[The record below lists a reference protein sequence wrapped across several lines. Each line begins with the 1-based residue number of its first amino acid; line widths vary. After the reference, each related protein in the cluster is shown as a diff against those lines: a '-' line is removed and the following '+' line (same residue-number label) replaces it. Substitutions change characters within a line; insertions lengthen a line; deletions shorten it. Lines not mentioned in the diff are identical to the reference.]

1 MALNL
6 FTDLAW
12 LPRPPADFGKRCR
25 ALQDNSE
32 NLGARLRVLADFAL
46 NGNQLVRLAK
56 ITGAAR
62 AAGHSLRPLVPF
74 RLGLLG
80 NATLDGIA
88 AALVGS
94 AVRYGID
101 LDCITTEYAQTV
113 QSALSPES
121 AINRARPDAV
131 LVALDYRA
139 FPLRVTPGDRD
150 AAEKT
155 VAEWLAN
162 LQLIGGGIRK
172 NSGGSCIFQ
181 TLAPPPEGIV
191 RTLRP
196 NAAGHHP
203 LADRRD
209 QPRHRG
215 TDDATWRH
223 PA

>member
-1 MALNL
+1 MAYNL

-32 NLGARLRVLADFAL
+32 NLGVRLRELADFAL
-46 NGNQLVRLAK
+46 NGNQLVRLAR
-56 ITGAAR
+56 IIGEAR
-62 AAGHSLRPLVPF
+62 TAGHSLRPLVPF

-80 NATLDGIA
+80 NATLDGIVP
-88 AALVGS
+88 ALVGS

-101 LDCITTEYAQTV
+101 LECITTEYAQAV
-113 QSALSPES
+113 QSALSAKS

-150 AAEKT
+150 SAEKT

-162 LQLIGGGIRK
+162 LQ
-172 NSGGSCIFQ
+172 
-181 TLAPPPEGIV
+181 
-191 RTLRP
+191 
-196 NAAGHHP
+196 
-203 LADRRD
+203 
-209 QPRHRG
+209 
-215 TDDATWRH
+215 
-223 PA
+223 